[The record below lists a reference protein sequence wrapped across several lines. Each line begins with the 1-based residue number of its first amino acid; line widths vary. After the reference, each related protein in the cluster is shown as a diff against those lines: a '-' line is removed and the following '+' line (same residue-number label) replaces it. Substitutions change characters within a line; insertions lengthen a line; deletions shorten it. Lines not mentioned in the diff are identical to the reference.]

1 MKKIANCE
9 IYNMLHFGKKI
20 VTMKQKGTVQKMENK
35 EIEKLEKYIDENLVD
50 IVISNSSN
58 SEAIKKVK
66 VRPIHLKEQI
76 KLQVTSYQGT
86 KVFHKNYDK
95 DQFIEL
101 LEQYTTGYKIDED
114 TETLVKFKQ
123 MVLRTTKEQ
132 VTALF
137 SKKGK
142 MTVKVTKLKQELL
155 KPMIEHNRTKK
166 YILEE
171 GISVPFLVDLGV
183 MTKEG
188 KIVQSKYDKYRQI
201 NRFLEFVDDVIEELP
216 KDQELTI
223 LDFGCG
229 KSYLTFALYYYFKN
243 LKGYNINIIGLDL
256 KDDVIRTCNGLAKKY
271 QYDKLKFL
279 HGNIADYDE
288 LKKVD
293 MVVTLHACDTAT
305 DYALEKAIQWDAKV
319 ILSVPCCQHEMN
331 QQIRC
336 NELQTILKYGLLK
349 ERISALLTDGL
360 RAELL
365 ECNGYKTQILEFID
379 MEHTPKNIL
388 IRAVKQKNGKKKDT
402 SDYEKLVR
410 FLKVQP
416 TLGELL
422 EANPQG
428 KDKQIG
434 MKYHETHV

>member
-1 MKKIANCE
+1 
-9 IYNMLHFGKKI
+9 
-20 VTMKQKGTVQKMENK
+20 MKQKGMVQRMEK
-35 EIEKLEKYIDENLVD
+35 KDLENLALYISEKTVD
-50 IVISNSSN
+50 VVISNSSN
-58 SEAIKKVK
+58 AEQMKKVK
-66 VRPIHLKEQI
+66 ARPILLKEQI
-76 KLQVTSYQGT
+76 KFQVTSYQGT
-86 KVFHKNYDK
+86 KVFHKNYDR
-95 DQFIEL
+95 DEFLSLI
-101 LEQYTTGYKIDED
+101 EQYVTGYVIE
-114 TETLVKFKQ
+114 EQEGISVKFKQ
-123 MVLRTTKEQ
+123 IVIRNTKEQ
-132 VTALF
+132 ITALF

-142 MTVKVTKLKQELL
+142 MTLKVTKLKQELPEPL
-155 KPMIEHNRTKK
+155 IEHNRVKK

-171 GISVPFLVDLGV
+171 GTAVPFLIDLGV

-201 NRFLEFVDDVIEELP
+201 NRFLEFVEDVIEELP
-216 KDQELTI
+216 KDKELTI

-243 LKGYNINIIGLDL
+243 LKGYNITIIGLDL

-271 QYDKLKFL
+271 KYDNLKFL
-279 HGNIADYDE
+279 HGNIADYEE
-288 LKKVD
+288 LEKVD

-319 ILSVPCCQHEMN
+319 ILSVPCCQHEIN

-336 NELQTILKYGLLK
+336 KELDTVLKYGLLK

-365 ECNGYKTQILEFID
+365 ECHGYKTQILEFID

-388 IRAVKQKNGKKKDT
+388 IRAVKQKQGKKKDT
-402 SDYEKLVR
+402 KEYKKTVE
-410 FLKVQP
+410 FLKVKP

-422 EANPQG
+422 QVNPQG
-428 KDKQIG
+428 QDKQIG
-434 MKYHETHV
+434 MKYHETHL

>member
-1 MKKIANCE
+1 MKKKANCE
-9 IYNMLHFGKKI
+9 TDNVLHFSKKI
-20 VTMKQKGTVQKMENK
+20 VKMKQKGTVQGMEKK
-35 EIEKLEKYIDENLVD
+35 ELDSLSKYIDETLVD

-58 SEAIKKVK
+58 GELIKKVK
-66 VRPIHLKEQI
+66 VRPIQVKDEV

-86 KVFHKNYDK
+86 KVFHKNYDR
-95 DQFIEL
+95 QEFLLL
-101 LEQYTTGYKIDED
+101 LEQYVTGYAIEED
-114 TETLVKFKQ
+114 TEELVKFKQ
-123 MVLRTTKEQ
+123 IVIRTTKEQ
-132 VTALF
+132 VNVLI

-142 MTVKVTKLKQELL
+142 MTIKASKLKKELP
-155 KPMIEHNRTKK
+155 KPMIEHNRTKN

-171 GISVPFLVDLGV
+171 GIAVPFLVDLGV

-188 KIVQSKYDKYRQI
+188 KIIQSKYDKYRQI
-201 NRFLEFVDDVIEELP
+201 NRFLEFVEDIVEELP
-216 KDQELTI
+216 KDKELTI

-256 KDDVIRTCNGLAKKY
+256 KDDVIRNCNALAKKY
-271 QYDKLKFL
+271 QYDKLTFL
-279 HGNIADYDE
+279 HGNIADYEE
-288 LKKVD
+288 LENVD

-319 ILSVPCCQHEMN
+319 ILSVPCCQHEIN
-331 QQIRC
+331 QQIKC
-336 NELQTILKYGLLK
+336 EELNTILKYGLLK

-365 ECNGYKTQILEFID
+365 ECHGYKTQILEFID

-388 IRAVKQKNGKKKDT
+388 IRGVKQKQGKKKDT
-402 SDYEKLVR
+402 KDYEKLVE
-410 FLKVQP
+410 FLKVKP

-422 EANPQG
+422 EVNP
-428 KDKQIG
+428 KVKEKKIG
-434 MKYHETHV
+434 MKYHETHI

>member
-1 MKKIANCE
+1 MDLND
-9 IYNMLHFGKKI
+9 L
-20 VTMKQKGTVQKMENK
+20 
-35 EIEKLEKYIDENLVD
+35 EKLSTYINENLVD
-50 IVISNSSN
+50 IVISNSSD
-58 SEAIKKVK
+58 SGQIKKIK
-66 VRPIHLKEQI
+66 VRPVHLKEQM

-86 KVFHKNYDK
+86 KVFHKNHDREE
-95 DQFIEL
+95 FLEL
-101 LEQYTTGYKIDED
+101 LQQYVEGFKVDEQADN
-114 TETLVKFKQ
+114 LVKFKQ
-123 MVLRTTKEQ
+123 IVIRTTKEQ

-142 MTVKVTKLKQELL
+142 MTIKAAKLKKELP
-155 KPMIEHNRTKK
+155 KPMIEHNRTKR

-171 GISVPFLVDLGV
+171 GMAVPFLVDLGV

-188 KIVQSKYDKYRQI
+188 KIVQFKYDKYRQI
-201 NRFLEFVDDVIEELP
+201 NRFLEFVEDIVEELP
-216 KDQELTI
+216 RDKELTI

-243 LKGYNINIIGLDL
+243 LKGYDINIIGLDL

-279 HGNIADYDE
+279 HGNIADYEE
-288 LKKVD
+288 LEKVD

-305 DYALEKAIQWDAKV
+305 DYALQKAIEWDAKV
-319 ILSVPCCQHEMN
+319 ILSVPCCQHEIN
-331 QQIRC
+331 QQIKC
-336 NELQTILKYGLLK
+336 EELETVLKYGLLK

-365 ECNGYKTQILEFID
+365 ECNGYRTQILEFID

-388 IRAVKQKNGKKKDT
+388 IRAVKQNQAKKKET
-402 SDYEKLVR
+402 TDYEKLVQ
-410 FLKVQP
+410 FLHVRP

-422 EANPQG
+422 GQNPEDRE
-428 KDKQIG
+428 KKIG
-434 MKYHETHV
+434 MKYHETRI

>member
-1 MKKIANCE
+1 MEKKD
-9 IYNMLHFGKKI
+9 L
-20 VTMKQKGTVQKMENK
+20 
-35 EIEKLEKYIDENLVD
+35 ENLALYISEKTVD
-50 IVISNSSN
+50 VVISNSSN
-58 SEAIKKVK
+58 AEQMKKVK
-66 VRPIHLKEQI
+66 ARPILLKEQI
-76 KLQVTSYQGT
+76 KFQVTSYQGT
-86 KVFHKNYDK
+86 KVFHKNYDR
-95 DQFIEL
+95 DEFLSLI
-101 LEQYTTGYKIDED
+101 EQYVTGYVIE
-114 TETLVKFKQ
+114 EQEGISVKFKQ
-123 MVLRTTKEQ
+123 IVIRNTKEQ
-132 VTALF
+132 ITALF

-142 MTVKVTKLKQELL
+142 MTLKVTKLKQELPEPL
-155 KPMIEHNRTKK
+155 IEHNRVKR

-171 GISVPFLVDLGV
+171 GTAVPFLIDLGV

-201 NRFLEFVDDVIEELP
+201 NRFLEFVEDVIEELP
-216 KDQELTI
+216 KEKELTI

-243 LKGYNINIIGLDL
+243 LKGYNITIIGLDL

-271 QYDKLKFL
+271 KYDNLKFL
-279 HGNIADYDE
+279 HGNIADYEE
-288 LKKVD
+288 LEKVD

-319 ILSVPCCQHEMN
+319 ILSVPCCQHEIN

-336 NELQTILKYGLLK
+336 KELDTVLKYGLLK

-365 ECNGYKTQILEFID
+365 ECHGYKTQILEFID

-388 IRAVKQKNGKKKDT
+388 IRAVKQKQGKKKDT
-402 SDYEKLVR
+402 KEYKKTVE
-410 FLKVQP
+410 FLKVKP

-422 EANPQG
+422 QVNPQG
-428 KDKQIG
+428 QDKQIG
-434 MKYHETHV
+434 MKYHETHL